1 MQTGLFSLGDKSET
15 RRASVLL
22 VSTVVFII
30 ILPFSGS
37 IPLLSE
43 AVHLTVVASAVLV
56 AGTTRRTL
64 WIAAVLGIAT
74 AVFQILAR
82 HTPGDSFVIAYFV
95 INSLLFVYVAA
106 LMLGRIF
113 TTRVVT
119 RETIFLAIASYM
131 LVGLVWSFAYIGL
144 ETFQPGS
151 FSFAAHL
158 EPEVFWTD
166 LYYFSF
172 VTMTTLGYGD
182 ITPVSQPARSLAILE
197 AISGVMFLGVLIGR
211 LIGAYERE
219 PKR

>member
-1 MQTGLFSLGDKSET
+1 MQTGLFSLGDRSET
-15 RRASVLL
+15 RRVAVLL

-30 ILPFSGS
+30 ILPFSSS
-37 IPLLSE
+37 IPLLAE

-56 AGTTRRTL
+56 AATTRRTF
-64 WIAAVLGIAT
+64 WTAAVLGLAT
-74 AVFQILAR
+74 LILNVLAR
-82 HTPGDSFVIAYFV
+82 HTPHDSFVIVYV
-95 INSLLFVYVAA
+95 VVNSLLFVYVVV

-113 TTRVVT
+113 STRVVT
-119 RETIFLAIASYM
+119 QETIYLAIASYM

-144 ETFQPGS
+144 ETFRPGS

-197 AISGVMFLGVLIGR
+197 AICGVMFLGVLIGR
-211 LIGAYERE
+211 LIGAYGKER
-219 PKR
+219 KQ

>member
-74 AVFQILAR
+74 LILNVLAR
-82 HTPGDSFVIAYFV
+82 HTPGDSFVIVYFV
-95 INSLLFVYVAA
+95 VNSLLFVYVVV

-119 RETIFLAIASYM
+119 RETIYLAIASYM

-166 LYYFSF
+166 LYYFRF

-182 ITPVSQPARSLAILE
+182 ITPVSRPARSLAILE